1 MNKSTIGVVLTFI
14 MSVFMTDC
22 NSDDDEIFGTGLT
35 WRCSV

>member
-1 MNKSTIGVVLTFI
+1 MKKSTIGVILTLI
-14 MSVFMTDC
+14 MSVFVTGC